1 MKANRVQLLDVAV
14 DIASTKDASDST
26 IQYIKEESSKA
37 VYFVNRETLLLLQE
51 NHDWKA
57 VVEECELILPGN
69 TSVNVSVDEV
79 LGHKRDPFFF
89 ESYFDIMLDYAIEM
103 GFELLLVAEDEEK
116 FISVQEN
123 IHEKRPFLT
132 LSGTFLTE
140 QEESLDHIVNE
151 INSVAPDILLIALE
165 EKKQLDMLRLFRNQM
180 NAGLMLFTGNILYN
194 KAVSE
199 AEVPETIQKLKIENL
214 YKWFRKGG
222 RWKALFSNL
231 KMKLQLNIKQ
241 MPIIKTCS
249 FEFCIVNAKTHRFN
263 KVKSCSRCGTGAGN
277 IACILRNLRLNKNNI

>member
-37 VYFVNRETLLLLQE
+37 AYFVNSETLLLLQD

-231 KMKLQLNIKQ
+231 KMKLQLKEEQKRQQNEKD
-241 MPIIKTCS
+241 
-249 FEFCIVNAKTHRFN
+249 
-263 KVKSCSRCGTGAGN
+263 G
-277 IACILRNLRLNKNNI
+277 